1 MDAIEPTLWGMHES
15 AAEPQTPAHL
25 DPAKC
30 GTNHTN
36 YTYGCRCNKCMTF
49 RRLDKQRMRRGTLD
63 AFTSQ
68 GITDYLAR
76 SQA

>member
-1 MDAIEPTLWGMHES
+1 MSSSEIKETPPIDQPALWTDDQPT
-15 AAEPQTPAHL
+15 ATDQTTPAHL
-25 DPAKC
+25 
-30 GTNHTN
+30 
-36 YTYGCRCNKCMTF
+36 CNVAMPH
-49 RRLDKQRMRRGTLD
+49 TLD